1 MLDAAVVMRFRAG
14 RTPLRVRA
22 EATILGH
29 GDAGR
34 ATARPKVLR
43 IILGLQLAKL
53 AAQNSVFV
61 PKSERNFLLA
71 LCTLTL
77 SALGRAR
84 RHAARRMRISI
95 GMAIRRRGALLPGR
109 AAAFEGSGFGSVP
122 RTRGA
127 LWGAGDPIGDA
138 RRRRDASLAHADD
151 ALDETHDAPRD
162 RSGSKGGSKSTR
174 AITGDSGHAPSPLAR
189 QLCGL
194 SPFSLSLSMYL
205 TLSLSLSSSQTPRLG
220 NSCARVAREPQS
232 ADTLSRHSWSCKLS
246 HTRHA
251 QIPP

>member
-84 RHAARRMRISI
+84 RHAAGSPI
-95 GMAIRRRGALLPGR
+95 GMAIRRRGVAAGPRGRVRRFRIRIR
-109 AAAFEGSGFGSVP
+109 AAHARCAVGRWGSDRRRP
-122 RTRGA
+122 T
-127 LWGAGDPIGDA
+127 PA
-138 RRRRDASLAHADD
+138 RRLARPRGRRARRDPRRTTRPVRVEGRQQVHARHHRGFWTCPV
-151 ALDETHDAPRD
+151 AARAP
-162 RSGSKGGSKSTR
+162 TVW
-174 AITGDSGHAPSPLAR
+174 T
-189 QLCGL
+189 
-194 SPFSLSLSMYL
+194 LSL
-205 TLSLSLSSSQTPRLG
+205 LSLSLSQCISLCLSPSRPLRHRGSEIRARANRRAQTR
-220 NSCARVAREPQS
+220 
-232 ADTLSRHSWSCKLS
+232 
-246 HTRHA
+246 
-251 QIPP
+251 

>member
-84 RHAARRMRISI
+84 RHAAGSPI
-95 GMAIRRRGALLPGR
+95 GMAIRRRGVAAGPRGRVRRFRIRIR
-109 AAAFEGSGFGSVP
+109 AAHARAV
-122 RTRGA
+122 RCGA
-127 LWGAGDPIGDA
+127 LGIRSATPDA
-138 RRRRDASLAHADD
+138 DA
-151 ALDETHDAPRD
+151 TPRSPT
-162 RSGSKGGSKSTR
+162 RTTRSTR
-174 AITGDSGHAPSPLAR
+174 PTTHHETGQGRREAASPRAPSPGILDMPRRRSRANCVDS
-189 QLCGL
+189 L
-194 SPFSLSLSMYL
+194 PSLSLSL
-205 TLSLSLSSSQTPRLG
+205 NVSHSVSLPLVLSDTAARKFVR
-220 NSCARVAREPQS
+220 ARVAREPQS

>member
-1 MLDAAVVMRFRAG
+1 MRFRAG

-84 RHAARRMRISI
+84 RHAAAGCGSRSGWPSAAAARCCRAARPRSKVPDSDPCR
-95 GMAIRRRGALLPGR
+95 ARAVRCGALGIRSATPD
-109 AAAFEGSGFGSVP
+109 ADATP
-122 RTRGA
+122 RSPTRTT
-127 LWGAGDPIGDA
+127 
-138 RRRRDASLAHADD
+138 R
-151 ALDETHDAPRD
+151 
-162 RSGSKGGSKSTR
+162 STR
-174 AITGDSGHAPSPLAR
+174 PTTHHETGQGRREAASPRAPSPGILDMPRRRSRANCVDS
-189 QLCGL
+189 L
-194 SPFSLSLSMYL
+194 PSLSLSQCISL
-205 TLSLSLSSSQTPRLG
+205 CLSPSRPLRHRGSEIRARASRANRRAQTR
-220 NSCARVAREPQS
+220 
-232 ADTLSRHSWSCKLS
+232 
-246 HTRHA
+246 
-251 QIPP
+251 